1 VLSYGY
7 NNIPKFGPYDG
18 QHPVRLH
25 DGRIRDLL
33 DKVQACRKADAEKHA
48 QELKG
53 IAAKAAKAQEE
64 KEAQRIKDNEEAQR
78 IKDSEE
84 AKVQQDAK
92 VKDKKEKKVLGL
104 CLRKKMHL
112 VAKVFR
118 DRK

>member
-48 QELKG
+48 QELKD

-64 KEAQRIKDNEEAQR
+64 KEAQR

-92 VKDKKEKKVLGL
+92 VKDKKKKKKVLGL
-104 CLRKKMHL
+104 CLRKKMP
-112 VAKVFR
+112 KCFR